1 MKISWL
7 LLGGMLMAGAALA
20 DSPATDKE
28 LNTCGHGQEREIKG
42 ERARTSTLQLTS
54 IQPADN
60 SYVTDKSL
68 VIAELEYDIAK
79 FSPGMYQVN
88 AQFKTIDLHATH
100 GGQFSQFP
108 ELQYAHGTLRF
119 CYPLHA
125 VWSQPDLKWPLGLV
139 FYLTQRNDDGSTT
152 VVASTAV
159 TTLNSSEIPAAALNR
174 VEPSAEQ
181 VARREAVEK
190 LVGFFETVNVH
201 VGLCMD
207 KFPAMKSRLQPPLDA
222 WNKRYQALK
231 EKSDDLYL
239 DFLRHRFPVSSKDH
253 ILMMLEAR
261 RTALVQALQSDPEVL
276 SELYCGLMVSRFENG
291 EYDPATAQPQ
301 AVQVVN
307 GIPTQ

>member
-1 MKISWL
+1 MKCSWW
-7 LLGGMLMAGAALA
+7 LLGGCLLASAALA

-42 ERARTSTLQLTS
+42 ERARASTLQLSS

-68 VIAELEYDIAK
+68 VVAELEYAIAK
-79 FSPGMYQVN
+79 FAPGMYQVN
-88 AQFKTIDLHATH
+88 AQFKTIDAHSTH

-108 ELQYAHGTLRF
+108 ELQYAHGALRF

-139 FYLTQRNDDGSTT
+139 FNLTQRNDDGSMAVIASTT
-152 VVASTAV
+152 VTTVNSTE
-159 TTLNSSEIPAAALNR
+159 LPAAVLNR
-174 VEPSAEQ
+174 LEPSAEQ

-190 LVGFFETVNVH
+190 LVGFFETVNQH
-201 VGLCMD
+201 VGICMD
-207 KFPAMKSRLQPPLDA
+207 KFPAMKSSLQPPLDA
-222 WNKRYQALK
+222 WNKRYQALR

-239 DFLRHRFPVSSKDH
+239 DFLRHRYPGFSKND
-253 ILMMLEAR
+253 ILMFLEAR
-261 RTALVQALQSDPEVL
+261 RTALVQSLQSGPEAL
-276 SELYCGLMVSRFENG
+276 SERNCKLMAGRFENG
-291 EYDPATAQPQ
+291 TYDPEKAQPQ
-301 AVQVVN
+301 AVMVVN